1 MPTTL
6 PLRPIVL
13 GGDIGAYAT
22 ARTFHER
29 YGVRSVVLA
38 SVATG
43 PVRDSVAVDLRLTAG
58 LNEATGLLAALRA
71 VVAEQPEAQH
81 LVLASADWRLATL
94 LEVREDLEAGP
105 GHVAVPYASRE
116 VVTRIGDKA
125 ALARACAELGVATP
139 ATLVVRPGD
148 APSADEMPA
157 EFPLIVKPA
166 STAAAHEVSYPGQ
179 AKVHTVHDLAE
190 LHDLLARMG
199 AAGMP
204 GEVCIQERIPGEDDA
219 MAAVNVFLDPDGSV
233 RFAQLG
239 RVLLEEHTP
248 TALGNSV
255 AQVTVPGTAPGT
267 EHVLDE
273 AIRLLQHLGM
283 TGFANVDLKRDT
295 AGGYRVL
302 EVNPRVG
309 RSGYAVTASGYDI
322 AEMYVGAYLER
333 TPALRVT
340 GEREHLFTVVPLA
353 LLRRHAPG
361 SAGLVRRLRR
371 AGAVTN
377 PLYYRAERHP
387 RRWAWIAVAMLNQMR
402 KFARHA

>member
-1 MPTTL
+1 MTL
-6 PLRPIVL
+6 PPVRPIVL

-38 SVATG
+38 GVATG
-43 PVRDSVAVDLRLTAG
+43 PVRDSVAVDLRITDGLDEPAG
-58 LNEATGLLAALRA
+58 MLAALRA
-71 VVAEQPEAQH
+71 VVAEQPGAQH

-94 LEVREDLEAGP
+94 LEVREELEAGP
-105 GHVAVPYASRE
+105 GHVLVPYASRE
-116 VVTRIGDKA
+116 IVTRVGDKA
-125 ALARACAELGVATP
+125 ALAHACAELGVATP
-139 ATLVVRPGD
+139 ATLVVEPGS
-148 APSADEMPA
+148 APAAADLPA
-157 EFPLIVKPA
+157 DFPLIVKPA

-179 AKVHTVHDLAE
+179 AKVHTVHDLAA

-199 AAGMP
+199 AAGMT
-204 GEVCIQERIPGEDDA
+204 GQVCVQERVPGADDA
-219 MAAVNVFLDPDGSV
+219 MAAVNVFLDPDGAV

-255 AQVTVPGTAPGT
+255 AQVTVPGSHPGV
-267 EHVLDE
+267 EQVLEDV
-273 AIRLLQHLGM
+273 IRVLRHLGM
-283 TGFANVDLKRDT
+283 TGFANVDLKRDAEGT
-295 AGGYRVL
+295 YRVL

-322 AEMYVGAYLER
+322 AEMYVNAYLEKV
-333 TPALRVT
+333 PAQRIT
-340 GEREHLFTVVPLA
+340 GEHEHLFTVVPLA
-353 LLRRHAPG
+353 VLHRYAPD
-361 SAGLVRRLRR
+361 SAALVRRLRR

-387 RRWAWIAVAMLNQMR
+387 RRWAWIAVAMVNQAR
-402 KFARHA
+402 KFARHS